1 MGTQELPEFP
11 RSAGKSPKT
20 GAGLRFRG
28 SFPCLWLPKKC
39 KSLVSFKERV
49 GNNRSFKEEKV
60 GISQEKRER
69 GFILGAGVGS
79 SHTWRCLRHRLG
91 GGDGDQKNP
100 KILIREVFRVKRGI
114 PPQLEALFSS
124 VKNSQLPSEAGNL
137 GIWGGRD
144 GSRRRI
150 GKGFPSHPNVAPVR
164 NHGTVGLGSDL

>member
-1 MGTQELPEFP
+1 M
-11 RSAGKSPKT
+11 
-20 GAGLRFRG
+20 
-28 SFPCLWLPKKC
+28 
-39 KSLVSFKERV
+39 
-49 GNNRSFKEEKV
+49 
-60 GISQEKRER
+60 
-69 GFILGAGVGS
+69 GAGVGNS
-79 SHTWRCLRHRLG
+79 RTWRCLRHRLG

-124 VKNSQLPSEAGNL
+124 VKNSQLPSEAGSS

-164 NHGTVGLGSDL
+164 NHGTVGLGSDLQRSLIPTFFHGWEYRESHGICWSWLSRERSPDAAGAWPGFRDFKAPEFLKKTRNRAVGRIQNSSGIAESF